1 MIYQIKNM
9 TRILIWIA
17 ISTFLLSS
25 TAFGGGDKRWKIQS
39 DGSIIW
45 TIDDRIPHYDHME
58 MSGKQIAAV
67 LRYGVNADGSFRFER
82 SVIWPML
89 RTLPNNTH
97 ASLTKRFAIDFP
109 SLLIVDGT
117 SLKNEQ
123 VRSVS
128 LKGYMEVVSDFSTRY
143 PDLHKKKVVRPVV
156 RITRTIFPSVDQ
168 PLIGEQYVL
177 KNITDRDLSVVIPEV
192 RHLYQT
198 DASQG
203 LNGSYTLIVG
213 LQNAGSFE
221 LKAGEEIRFDT
232 YIQGFSVGKQ
242 EKEFFPDISK
252 ELVARKHFV
261 DEMWSNLVL
270 ETPDPVID
278 RAFAFSK
285 IRVSESIYQTAGGLM
300 HGPGG
305 EAYYAAIWA
314 NDESE
319 YVAPFF
325 PFLGYQLGNEATLN
339 TYRLY
344 MKFMND
350 AYKPVPSSIIA
361 EGTDTWQGAGDCGD
375 AAMLAYGGI
384 RYALIRGDKKVAEYL
399 WPLMEWCLEYCNRK
413 LNKEGVVESDA
424 DELEGRFPSGNANI
438 LVSSLY
444 YDALISAG
452 YLGKELS
459 LPTMQLRKYEKQA
472 IALRKAIESYFGAN
486 VEGYETYSYYKG
498 NNVLRSWIC
507 APLYAGINDR
517 AQETIEAIFSRLW
530 TRDGLLS
537 QSGTD
542 HFWDRSTLSAIRAG
556 FIAGKTERMTTCL
569 SELSNRRLLGDH
581 VPYPIEAWPEGNQ
594 RHLSGESGL
603 YCRIIT
609 EGLFGIRPTG
619 FRSFTLTP
627 RLPAGWDRMALK
639 HVKAFGNDFDIE
651 VTREEQK
658 LRVKVNT
665 ASKVVREVT
674 IKEGNCINIKLR

>member
-1 MIYQIKNM
+1 MIYQIKSM

-25 TAFGGGDKRWKIQS
+25 TAFGGGDNRWKIQS

-45 TIDDRIPHYDHME
+45 IIDDKIPHYDHME

-82 SVIWPML
+82 SVVWPML

-123 VRSVS
+123 VRSIA
-128 LKGYMEVVSDFSTRY
+128 LKGYMEVVSDYSTHY
-143 PDLHKKKVVRPVV
+143 ADVKKVTRPVV
-156 RITRTIFPSVDQ
+156 RITRTIFPSVDL

-177 KNITDRDLSVVIPEV
+177 KNITDRDLSVIIPEV
-192 RHLYQT
+192 RHLYRT

-232 YIQGFSVGKQ
+232 FIQGFSVGKQ
-242 EKEFFPDISK
+242 EKELFPDISK

-261 DEMWSNLVL
+261 DEMWSSLVL
-270 ETPDPVID
+270 EIPDPVID

-384 RYALIRGDKKVAEYL
+384 RYALTRGDKKEAEYL

-459 LPTMQLRKYEKQA
+459 LPAMQLRKYEKQA
-472 IALRKAIESYFGAN
+472 IALRKAVESYFGAN

-517 AQETIEAIFSRLW
+517 AEETIEAIFSRLW

-537 QSGTD
+537 QSDTD

-556 FIAGKTERMTTCL
+556 FIAGETERMTTCL
-569 SELSNRRLLGDH
+569 SEFSNRRLLGDH

-651 VTREEQK
+651 VAREGQK

-674 IKEGNCINIKLR
+674 IKEGNSINIKLR